1 MNLWRLIGNLREL
14 SDPVAC
20 FHSLEAGLLFNGSP
34 ASTQWKQSKN
44 FPKSLHKSLIFSNFV
59 SAMSNYREYGRTE
72 LALRYNPELSSKAAW
87 KKLKHWIDVC
97 QPLKEELLQLGY
109 TGRQRTFTPR
119 QVNRIV
125 HYLGEF

>member
-1 MNLWRLIGNLREL
+1 
-14 SDPVAC
+14 
-20 FHSLEAGLLFNGSP
+20 
-34 ASTQWKQSKN
+34 
-44 FPKSLHKSLIFSNFV
+44 
-59 SAMSNYREYGRTE
+59 MSNYREYGRTE
-72 LALRYNPELSSKAAW
+72 LALRYNSELSSKAAW